1 MSTLVKRALGVLPLL
16 AVAGC
21 MPLGDLAMQ
30 SGLYEDK
37 QANFQAVAVKS
48 MAVTGKRAAWLHTT
62 EAARQ
67 TSQEVR
73 AMVHRKTIS
82 ADTAVQVALLNN
94 KGLQAAY
101 ADIGIDAAD
110 VWQQILPGNPV
121 VSVGVLGIAA
131 PEVVLFRALEAMIT
145 TNLQAMMTRERRVD
159 IARTRFTQT
168 QLKAVNET
176 LRLAADTRRA
186 WVRAV
191 SAFET
196 VAYLQQ
202 GQVAADAAS
211 ELAAELG
218 RSGALAKSGQA
229 REHAFYAELTGQLAE
244 ARLNAALAKEEL
256 TRLMGLWGNDVS
268 YFVPDK
274 LPALPVSL
282 RSGRSIEAEALRK
295 RVDLQI
301 ARLELELA
309 AKSYGLT
316 EATRYVTDLELI
328 AGFEA
333 EQEVETEYEIVAGD
347 LEEEKSRKVVVTP
360 QVEIEF
366 AIPIYDTG
374 KPRVRKAE
382 LTYLKGANLLAEK
395 AVNIRSE
402 ARSAYINYR
411 SRHEIARHYRRNVLP
426 LRQSVEQESLLT
438 YNGMITNTFELL
450 ADTRAKIN
458 TLVMSVNAKR
468 EFWLADA
475 DLNAAIYG
483 PGFSG
488 GGGGDS
494 APAVADA
501 GGGGH

>member
-1 MSTLVKRALGVLPLL
+1 MNPRRTTVLSLLPLAAL
-16 AVAGC
+16 AGC
-21 MPLGDLAMQ
+21 VPGGDLPMQ
-30 SGLYEDK
+30 TALYEDRTAGFRTVSEK
-37 QANFQAVAVKS
+37 TAEA
-48 MAVTGKRAAWLHTT
+48 TG
-62 EAARQ
+62 RQ
-67 TSQEVR
+67 TVWLRNAEATRHASRQVH
-73 AMVHRKTIS
+73 AMIHRKTIS

-94 KGLQAAY
+94 RGLQAAY

-110 VWQQILPGNPV
+110 VWQQILPENPV
-121 VSVGVLGIAA
+121 VSVGILGIAA
-131 PEVVLFRALEAMIT
+131 PEVVLFRALEAMIA
-145 TNLQAMMTRERRVD
+145 TNLQAMTTRERRVD
-159 IARTRFTQT
+159 IAKTRFEQT

-186 WVRAV
+186 WIRAV
-191 SAFET
+191 SAFEA

-218 RSGALAKSGQA
+218 RSGALAKAGQA

-256 TRLMGLWGNDVS
+256 TRLMGLWGSEVS
-268 YFVPDK
+268 YFVPDR
-274 LPALPVSL
+274 LPQLPKALK
-282 RSGRSIEAEALRK
+282 SGRSIEAEALRK

-316 EATRYVTDLELI
+316 EATRYVTDLELVT
-328 AGFEA
+328 GFEA

-347 LEEEKSRKVVVTP
+347 LEGDKSRKVVVSP
-360 QVEIEF
+360 QIEFEF

-374 KPRVRKAE
+374 KPRLRKAE

-402 ARSAYINYR
+402 ARSAYINYKA
-411 SRHEIARHYRRNVLP
+411 RHEIGRHYRRSVLP
-426 LRQSVEQESLLT
+426 LRQKIEEESLLT

-458 TLVMSVNAKR
+458 TLVMSVDAKR
-468 EFWLADA
+468 EFWLAEA

-483 PGFSG
+483 PGFNG

-501 GGGGH
+501 GGGH